1 MSLVIHS
8 DHIEVHDQYGRP
20 MVEVATSDKGFYLR
34 QETPGMAQ
42 ADVIEVSLAQAYDLL
57 LAISKVL
64 EIPVKVNGYETP
76 F

>member
-8 DHIEVHDQYGRP
+8 DHIEVHDQHGSP

-42 ADVIEVSLAQAYDLL
+42 ADVIELSVGQAYDML
-57 LAISKVL
+57 LAISRIL
-64 EIPVKVNGYETP
+64 EIPVKVNGRSLT
-76 F
+76 

>member
-8 DHIEVHDQYGRP
+8 DHIEVHDQHGRP
-20 MVEVATSDKGFYLR
+20 MVEVAASLDGFYLR
-34 QETPGMAQ
+34 QETPGMGQ